1 MPTKIT
7 LEGKQKIE
15 ENIQELMEELK
26 QLRKEKVV
34 AYNLTGDTRHD
45 NPYFNKLEQDER
57 ALNTKINEA
66 QEILK
71 NAEIVDSASRNME
84 TVEIGS
90 IVECICNYLDLEETE
105 NEIFEI
111 VGHGEADVNNGKI
124 HYDSL
129 VAQNIMGLHLNDTVV
144 FATPGGKV
152 EYKIAAFY
160 EDWENAKKG
169 RGN

>member
-34 AYNLTGDTRHD
+34 AYNLTGDTWHD

-90 IVECICNYLDLEETE
+90 IVETKNPVFSMLSSVKCRNSQEINDFSTLSDTLFYPLSQNQKYLQSGFHPNPE
-105 NEIFEI
+105 
-111 VGHGEADVNNGKI
+111 GYRK
-124 HYDSL
+124 S
-129 VAQNIMGLHLNDTVV
+129 TVRL
-144 FATPGGKV
+144 
-152 EYKIAAFY
+152 
-160 EDWENAKKG
+160 DNC
-169 RGN
+169 

>member
-34 AYNLTGDTRHD
+34 AYNLTGDTWHD

-84 TVEIGS
+84 TVEILS
-90 IVECICNYLDLEETE
+90 L
-105 NEIFEI
+105 
-111 VGHGEADVNNGKI
+111 I
-124 HYDSL
+124 H
-129 VAQNIMGLHLNDTVV
+129 I
-144 FATPGGKV
+144 
-152 EYKIAAFY
+152 
-160 EDWENAKKG
+160 
-169 RGN
+169 

>member
-34 AYNLTGDTRHD
+34 AYNLTGDTWHD

-90 IVECICNYLDLEETE
+90 IVECICNYLDLEEIE

-124 HYDSL
+124 HYE
-129 VAQNIMGLHLNDTVV
+129 I
-144 FATPGGKV
+144 
-152 EYKIAAFY
+152 
-160 EDWENAKKG
+160 G
-169 RGN
+169 RAHV

>member
-34 AYNLTGDTRHD
+34 AYNLTGDTWHD

-111 VGHGEADVNNGKI
+111 VGHGEADVNNGKM
-124 HYDSL
+124 
-129 VAQNIMGLHLNDTVV
+129 AQ
-144 FATPGGKV
+144 
-152 EYKIAAFY
+152 
-160 EDWENAKKG
+160 W
-169 RGN
+169 